1 MPEFGSTNALTGELF
16 SGDYHSLTNR
26 DHMWWQWE
34 SARRMKMMYN
44 GGTADFRRQVFNCF
58 CELMLHDLSEYPE
71 PVRRSLW
78 EEFCRRAG
86 ATDPEKAEAYRNL
99 YEDYKIVYP

>member
-1 MPEFGSTNALTGELF
+1 MT
-16 SGDYHSLTNR
+16 
-26 DHMWWQWE
+26 
-34 SARRMKMMYN
+34 
-44 GGTADFRRQVFNCF
+44 
-58 CELMLHDLSEYPE
+58 EYPE

-86 ATDPEKAEAYRNL
+86 ATDAEKAEAYRSL

>member
-1 MPEFGSTNALTGELF
+1 MSMTRKPLV
-16 SGDYHSLTNR
+16 
-26 DHMWWQWE
+26 
-34 SARRMKMMYN
+34 KMAFR
-44 GGTADFRRQVFNCF
+44 GACPQIFQTSFRRQVFNCF
-58 CELMLHDLSEYPE
+58 CELMLHDFSEYPE

-86 ATDPEKAEAYRNL
+86 ATDSEKAEAYRNL

>member
-1 MPEFGSTNALTGELF
+1 
-16 SGDYHSLTNR
+16 
-26 DHMWWQWE
+26 
-34 SARRMKMMYN
+34 MKMMYN